1 MEKSNFIDGENV
13 ALCPIN
19 PDHFPLFLKW
29 KNDTKLREF
38 NCNRPAAIGIDQVK
52 KELEEPRPALP
63 ESFSFEI
70 WYKPENILV
79 GQCGLHAFSWRDGH
93 AQLGIMIGE
102 REYWG
107 KGIGTEAYQLLVKY
121 GFTQLE
127 LHKIVANI
135 NAPNIGSQTAVQ
147 RAGLTF
153 EAKLKEWIYS
163 DGVYY
168 DLYTFGITEDEWRTL
183 HRQDL

>member
-1 MEKSNFIDGENV
+1 METANFIDSENV

-29 KNDTKLREF
+29 KNDPKLREF
-38 NCNRPAAIGIDQVK
+38 NCNRAAATDIEQLKREIQ
-52 KELEEPRPALP
+52 EPRPVLP

-70 WYKPENILV
+70 YYKPENKLV
-79 GQCGLHAFSWRDGH
+79 GQCGLHSFAWRDGR
-93 AQLGIMIGE
+93 AQLGIVIGE

-107 KGIGTEAYQLLVKY
+107 RGIGTEAYQLLVRY

-127 LHKIVANI
+127 LHKIVATI

-147 RAGLTF
+147 RAGLTI
-153 EAKLKEWIYS
+153 EAQLKEWTFT
-163 DGVYY
+163 DGKYY
-168 DLYTFGITEDEWRTL
+168 DRYIYGITEDEWRAL
-183 HRQDL
+183 NEY